1 VCLVVLALGQHS
13 DYPVILGANRDEFH
27 RRPAA
32 SACLWPD
39 APDVAGGRDLQQG
52 GAWLAAARRGAFAV
66 VTNYRD
72 PSNRVCGGPS
82 RGQLVKDFVAGPPIP
97 AETFVRRSVIPAEG
111 YDGFNLIAVDAS
123 GAWYGSNR
131 GTVTPLSEGLYGLSN
146 HLLDTPWPKVR
157 RVKSA
162 VSSALS
168 RNHTDVVEDI
178 LDILGDR
185 EPAPDEQL
193 PATGVSLELERLLSS
208 PFIVSPEYGTRCST
222 VVTVDRHARLR
233 LVERS
238 FGSDGSA
245 LETRVIDLPL
255 RAPLHPYRGDVG
267 A

>member
-1 VCLVVLALGQHS
+1 MCLVVLALGLHA

-27 RRPAA
+27 QRPTA

-52 GAWLAAARRGAFAV
+52 GAWLAASRRGALAV

-72 PSNRVCGGPS
+72 PANRVSGGPS

-97 AETFVRRSVIPAEG
+97 AETFLRGSVMPAEG

-131 GTVTPLSEGLYGLSN
+131 GTIRPLSEGLYGLSN
-146 HLLDTPWPKVR
+146 HLLDTPWPKVL
-157 RVKSA
+157 RVKAA
-162 VSSALS
+162 VGAALS
-168 RNHTDVVEDI
+168 RNGTDMVEGI

-185 EPAPDEQL
+185 EGAPDDQL
-193 PATGVSLELERLLSS
+193 PSTGVSLELERLLAA

-222 VVTVDRHARLR
+222 VVTVDRQARLK

-238 FGSDGSA
+238 FGAAGSA
-245 LETRVIDLPL
+245 LETRVIDLSL
-255 RAPLHPYRGDVG
+255 QAPLHPNRGDHG